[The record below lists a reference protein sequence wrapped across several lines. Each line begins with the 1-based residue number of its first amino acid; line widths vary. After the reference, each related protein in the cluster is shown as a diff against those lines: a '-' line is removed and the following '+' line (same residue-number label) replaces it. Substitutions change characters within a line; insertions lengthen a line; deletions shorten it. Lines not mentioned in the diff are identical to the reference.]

1 MASRLIEMRIR
12 RENNIKSSKIIIN
25 QIDSFHK
32 RILGQ
37 ELKHAASESKI
48 VIPLHPYSEY
58 ANSEYIKEYINEGQC
73 VINYEDQCIVSSN

>member
-1 MASRLIEMRIR
+1 MASRLIVMRIR
-12 RENNIKSSKIIIN
+12 PGNRIKSSKIIIN

-48 VIPLHPYSEY
+48 VIPLYPYLEY

-73 VINYEDQCIVSSN
+73 VVNYEDRCIVSSN